1 MVVGHLAIRRNN
13 RREPHVRAEPAQV
26 AVSPSM
32 GRNGPFPARRPKVVQ
47 RTNKAS
53 LARSGARNPGWFK
66 RMMSV
71 CTPEELEA
79 ILGS

>member
-1 MVVGHLAIRRNN
+1 MVR
-13 RREPHVRAEPAQV
+13 
-26 AVSPSM
+26 
-32 GRNGPFPARRPKVVQ
+32 
-47 RTNKAS
+47 RTNKAI
-53 LARSGARNPGWFK
+53 ARSSARNPGWFK